1 MANDAW
7 QGRLEALGGFI
18 RAQRQLSHLTL
29 RQMAELT
36 RVSNPY
42 LSQVERGLHEPS
54 MRVLG
59 SIAAALNLSTE
70 TLLAQA
76 GLLTD
81 DGAEGAVA
89 RTTTA
94 IRTDPNLTE
103 AQKEALLAVYRS
115 FVTADEE

>member
-7 QGRLEALGGFI
+7 QDRLEALGGFI

-59 SIAAALNLSTE
+59 AIAGALNLSTE

-81 DGAEGAVA
+81 DHVEGAA
-89 RTTTA
+89 ASRTTTA

-103 AQKEALLAVYRS
+103 AQKEALLGVYRS
-115 FVTADEE
+115 FVPEDT